1 MIYGEMFQ
9 TLCGGNVI
17 NPDPT
22 YFRRRGKGDL
32 AARTINNGSGLL
44 RTCQQAHNEGAAVL
58 YSSHVF
64 CFDDTKYGTLMS
76 ELDPKECR
84 KDGIT
89 QRVLEACM
97 LPRCDYIFM
106 FDWLVTIGHQN
117 RLMIRHLELH
127 FTHPTFAATKTSLWT
142 MENPGVK
149 GGVFVRRALQ
159 LFASAHHLETI
170 SLSFQLPADRRGRE
184 DGMWEISAFLSFF
197 LPESIRGLTNDLK
210 SALSSIK
217 GIKRMYCADLFLS
230 DYCKDFAGDPKVVD
244 AANASLWEVRRLME
258 SGYTPH
264 DDQILSIFKTATYVD
279 QVERSMRDWENE
291 QIAGSESHRE
301 TPVKR

>member
-1 MIYGEMFQ
+1 MIYGEIFQ
-9 TLCGGNVI
+9 TSCGGNVI

-22 YFRRRGKGDL
+22 YFRRRGKGGL
-32 AARTINNGSGLL
+32 AARTIKSGSGLL
-44 RTCQQAHNEGAAVL
+44 RTCQQAHDEGAAVL
-58 YSSHVF
+58 YGSHIF
-64 CFDDTKYGTLMS
+64 CFDDTEYGNLMY
-76 ELDPKECR
+76 ELDAEECS
-84 KDGIT
+84 KNGVT
-89 QRVLEACM
+89 QAHLETCM
-97 LPRCDYIFM
+97 LTRCDYIFM
-106 FDWLVTIGHQN
+106 YDWLLTIGSQH
-117 RLMIRHLELH
+117 RLMIRHLELR
-127 FTHPTFAATKTSLWT
+127 FTFPPFAAVETSLWT
-142 MENPGVK
+142 IQDPWVK
-149 GGVFVRRALQ
+149 VGDFVRKALQ

-170 SLSFQLPADRRGRE
+170 SLSFQLPADRRGHAS
-184 DGMWEISAFLSFF
+184 GMWKICPFLSFF

-217 GIKRMYCADLFLS
+217 GIKRMYCADLSLS
-230 DYCKDFAGDPKVVD
+230 GYCKDFAGDPKVVD